1 MSGTDS
7 NNTSSSDKSHSISN
21 SDSNTTSDS
30 ASHQQVLVIQ
40 VTQAHQIVM
49 LHIHSD
55 ITFCK

>member
-7 NNTSSSDKSHSISN
+7 NNTSSSGGKSHSISN

-40 VTQAHQIVM
+40 VAQAHQIVM
-49 LHIHSD
+49 LHIH
-55 ITFCK
+55 